1 MRVIEGRLEVTLE
14 GKIFVVTPS
23 DGQVLIPKGQGHSLK
38 SFKGERLVFEE
49 RTAPSGDYKARS
61 DYLWATAKR
70 RALRN
75 SPSDAD
81 KIARFFNDLLSQP
94 LDENFN
100 GSFWHTMRAFYDGDT
115 YPNLGLYFRFF
126 DVTVSYWLLIP
137 STFTYYLCAHLNLD
151 YTVHHTRWGYCKA
164 GLAREQAE
172 ASIACTTTVASPN
185 SCIKAG

>member
-14 GKIFVVTPS
+14 GKTFVVTPS
-23 DGQVLIPKGQGHSLK
+23 DGQVLIPKGQAHSLK
-38 SFKGERLVFEE
+38 SFKGERMVFEE
-49 RTAPSGDYKARS
+49 RTAPPGDYKARS

-75 SPSDAD
+75 TPSDAD

-126 DVTVSYWLLIP
+126 DVAVS
-137 STFTYYLCAHLNLD
+137 C
-151 YTVHHTRWGYCKA
+151 
-164 GLAREQAE
+164 
-172 ASIACTTTVASPN
+172 
-185 SCIKAG
+185 